1 MYLSYFKW
9 SPNEYKNICKKFS
22 EHLLLDDLQFY
33 YPILSLFF
41 YYHNNKKSKKT
52 IDIKRRFKVVDIIN
66 SRETNNIGSNKF
78 IDALVYD
85 NNNNSIKSKN
95 LFLKT
100 IPLINIIHY
109 CTNKYDATN
118 NLLPSN
124 YKYNY
129 TSKIND
135 MNNSAYIDAFFS
147 FIASELY
154 LKNKTPS
161 LAIFYGSYVGIGEFI
176 YDATSEYSYVQDYTF
191 FRENIG
197 NLYDIGFDES
207 DTMDYS
213 VSTNNTNKSSYSTQD
228 SMSTTGSENSDSE
241 CYNSKIYLY
250 LKKIPLKQIILEKLD
265 GTLEDYVTQ
274 KRFDINIIVSCFFQ
288 ITFCLAYLQ
297 KHYKFTHNDLHIDNI
312 MYTSTKYEYL
322 YYKYNNKY
330 FKVPTYGKIFK
341 IIDYGRSVF
350 EFNNKKYFSDC
361 FSKHGEADGQYK
373 YPIDSVPLFNN
384 NNNKN
389 DIPINYS
396 FDLCRLSTTIIDSFE
411 SFEPPNS
418 ELYNNF
424 TKLLNYILLDKNNEC
439 IYDSDNVSFQLYID
453 IASKA
458 CNGVPKNI
466 ICHPVFNIYNIS
478 KRDVESNII
487 YSLD

>member
-9 SPNEYKNICKKFS
+9 TQNEYKNLSNKFS
-22 EHLLLDDLQFY
+22 EHLLLNDLQFY

-41 YYHNNKKSKKT
+41 NYHNNKRSKKT

-66 SRETNNIGSNKF
+66 CKETNDICSNKF

-100 IPLINIIHY
+100 IPIINIIHY
-109 CTNKYDATN
+109 CTNKYDTSN

-124 YKYNY
+124 YRYNY
-129 TSKIND
+129 NSKIND

-147 FIASELY
+147 YIASELY
-154 LKNKTPS
+154 LKNKSPS
-161 LAIFYGSYVGIGEFI
+161 LAICYGSYVGIGDYI
-176 YDATSEYSYVQDYTF
+176 YDATSEYSYVQEYTF

-207 DTMDYS
+207 DTMEYS
-213 VSTNNTNKSSYSTQD
+213 VSTNGTIDSSSTSNSMLTSD
-228 SMSTTGSENSDSE
+228 SDYSDSE
-241 CYNSKIYLY
+241 YSHSKIFLY
-250 LKKIPLKQIILEKLD
+250 LKKIPLKQIILEKLE
-265 GTLEDYVTQ
+265 GTLEYFTTDEN
-274 KRFDINIIVSCFFQ
+274 FNINIIVSCFFQ

-297 KHYKFTHNDLHIDNI
+297 KHYKFTHNDLHIENI
-312 MYTSTKYEYL
+312 MYTKTKYKYL
-322 YYKYNNKY
+322 YYKFNNKY

-350 EFNNKKYFSDC
+350 EFNNKIYFSDC
-361 FSKHGEADGQYK
+361 FSKHGEADGQYS
-373 YPIDSVPLFNN
+373 YPIDTVPLFNTN
-384 NNNKN
+384 NNDHIK
-389 DIPINYS
+389 INYS
-396 FDLCRLSTTIIDSFE
+396 FDLCRLSTTLLDSFE
-411 SFEPPNS
+411 SIDAPSND
-418 ELYNNF
+418 LYNNF
-424 TKLLNYILLDKNNEC
+424 VELLNNILLDKNNQC
-439 IYDSDNVSFQLYID
+439 IYDSENVSFQLYID

-458 CNGVPKNI
+458 CNGIPKNI
-466 ICHPVFNIYNIS
+466 ISDPLFNMYLIS
-478 KRDVESNII
+478 KRDIDTNVV

>member
-9 SPNEYKNICKKFS
+9 SQTEYKNLCKKFS
-22 EHLLLDDLQFY
+22 DHLLLNDLQFY

-41 YYHNNKKSKKT
+41 HYHNNKNSKKT
-52 IDIKRRFKVVDIIN
+52 IDLKRRFKVIDIIN
-66 SRETNNIGSNKF
+66 CKETDNICSNKF

-85 NNNNSIKSKN
+85 NDNNSIKSKN

-109 CTNKYDATN
+109 CTNKYDTSN

-154 LKNKTPS
+154 LTNKSPS
-161 LAIFYGSYVGIGEFI
+161 LAIFYGSYVGIGDFI

-191 FRENIG
+191 FRDNIG

-207 DTMDYS
+207 SDMDYS
-213 VSTNNTNKSSYSTQD
+213 TSTNNTNKSSSTYD
-228 SMSTTGSENSDSE
+228 SMVTSDSE
-241 CYNSKIYLY
+241 SEYYHSKIFLH
-250 LKKIPLKQIILEKLD
+250 LKKIPLKQIILEKLE
-265 GTLEDYVTQ
+265 GTLEYYTTQ
-274 KRFDINIIVSCFFQ
+274 ENFDINIIVSCFFQ

-297 KHYKFTHNDLHIDNI
+297 KHFKFTHNDLHIDNI
-312 MYTSTKYEYL
+312 MYTTTKYKYL

-361 FSKHGEADGQYK
+361 FSKHGEADGQYT
-373 YPIDSVPLFNN
+373 YPIPTVALFK
-384 NNNKN
+384 NKN
-389 DIPINYS
+389 KKNTPINYS
-396 FDLCRLSTTIIDSFE
+396 FDLCRLSTTIIDSLKDIN
-411 SFEPPNS
+411 PPKS
-418 ELYNNF
+418 DLYNKF
-424 TKLLNYILLDKNNEC
+424 IYLLSLY
-439 IYDSDNVSFQLYID
+439 LYI
-453 IASKA
+453 AFK
-458 CNGVPKNI
+458 I
-466 ICHPVFNIYNIS
+466 IIF
-478 KRDVESNII
+478 II
-487 YSLD
+487 